1 MLFERVD
8 QVIAPMRA
16 KYQDLMNNPA
26 RIEATLLAGA
36 ERARALAT
44 PFIRE
49 LRSAVGLR
57 SLAQASTAAKPAKAA
72 KAALPTFKQYRE
84 ADGKFYFKLV
94 DADGRLLLQST
105 GFDAPKDA
113 GQAIARLQREG
124 LGALAGQLAPVDGVA
139 EADVAAALAALA
151 AHAEAAA

>member
-1 MLFERVD
+1 MTATVPRLTP
-8 QVIAPMRA
+8 APPPGTFLGM
-16 KYQDLMNNPA
+16 PA
-26 RIEATLLAGA
+26 F
-36 ERARALAT
+36 
-44 PFIRE
+44 P
-49 LRSAVGLR
+49 
-57 SLAQASTAAKPAKAA
+57 KAA

-113 GQAIARLQREG
+113 GQAIARLQRDG
-124 LGALAGQLAPVDGVA
+124 LGALAGHLAPVDGVA

-151 AHAEAAA
+151 AHAEAVA